1 MENSALNFDPLFAEF
16 ITASMAITF
25 DKAHEGIWKIRYV
38 NKRGDGWGATDPK
51 NTGGWGVGDPRNT
64 GGWGVGVGAL
74 YLSFFGKLFE
84 PGGDYSSN
92 IPGGMLTLLIG
103 LAFVTAIAGFIASLT
118 IPFESTK

>member
-1 MENSALNFDPLFAEF
+1 MGALLIVSAWLLRRPTSARRALF
-16 ITASMAITF
+16 
-25 DKAHEGIWKIRYV
+25 
-38 NKRGDGWGATDPK
+38 
-51 NTGGWGVGDPRNT
+51 T